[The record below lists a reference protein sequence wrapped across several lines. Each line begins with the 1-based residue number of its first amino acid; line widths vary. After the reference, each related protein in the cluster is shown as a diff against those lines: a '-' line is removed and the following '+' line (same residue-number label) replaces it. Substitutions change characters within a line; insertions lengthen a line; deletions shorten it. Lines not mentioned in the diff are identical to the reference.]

1 GRNLD
6 TNSILAPKNL
16 NLALTGRPEA
26 TSTLRQSIFI
36 QEMPRVLSPHS
47 KFWESNISRQ
57 LPRKK
62 VQESTIRYG
71 SPIFPTIPIYL
82 LEIETLYKLLNE
94 YTARKAKDMNAAD
107 PMKWSLLPLH
117 STITNE
123 DQQKVFQP
131 VPKAHR
137 KIILATNIAESSI
150 TVTDITYVID
160 FCLTKSLS

>member
-1 GRNLD
+1 D
-6 TNSILAPKNL
+6 IIVAKK
-16 NLALTGRPEA
+16 
-26 TSTLRQSIFI
+26 TSVWF
-36 QEMPRVLSPHS
+36 V
-47 KFWESNISRQ
+47 
-57 LPRKK
+57 
-62 VQESTIRYG
+62 
-71 SPIFPTIPIYL
+71 
-82 LEIETLYKLLNE
+82 
-94 YTARKAKDMNAAD
+94 DMNAAD